1 MPRDDFRRG
10 VREAVAARVGL
21 RCSNP
26 ECQKLTSGPAVDPA
40 RALNIG
46 VAAHITAASPGG
58 PRFKEMLTSEQ
69 RSSVENAIW
78 LCQSCAALIDRD
90 LDRFPVA
97 VLCRWKEKA
106 EEEAA
111 RALCAGTRYRPI
123 AANEVLQELTIGEMA
138 AIKALSEEFGCH
150 VETEVH
156 VPAGEGWLRLQGA
169 VVRGEDLIG
178 IEIREN
184 HGRGIPYFQIEHL
197 LQLCA
202 KLSFPRFQRI
212 IIYIA
217 VVSDAPPELDQEVR
231 TKLETLVAESAVE
244 VHVRMYRLNT
254 LRAAYGF

>member
-1 MPRDDFRRG
+1 M
-10 VREAVAARVGL
+10 AVAARVGL

-58 PRFKEMLTSEQ
+58 PRHDGMLTARQ
-69 RSSVENAIW
+69 RSSIENAIW

-97 VLCRWKEKA
+97 LLRRWKDRA

-111 RALCAGTRYRPI
+111 RAICAGTQYRPI
-123 AANEVLQELTIGEMA
+123 AANEVLQELTLGEVA
-138 AIKALSEEFGCH
+138 AVKALSEEFGCH
-150 VETEVH
+150 IETEVH

-184 HGRGIPYFQIEHL
+184 HGQGIPYFQVEYL
-197 LQLCA
+197 LDLCA
-202 KLSFPRFQRI
+202 KLRFPRFQRI
-212 IIYIA
+212 VLYIA
-217 VVSDAPPELDQEVR
+217 VVSDGPLELDQDVR
-231 TKLETLVAESAVE
+231 TRLEAMAAKSAVE
-244 VHVRMYRLNT
+244 VHIRMYRLNA
-254 LRAAYGF
+254 LRAAYDF